1 MRWSIRLLKNSE
13 PLPIMRRGE
22 VYRVYRPEGDP
33 KRYRSYVVV
42 SRQTLIDSRY
52 STVICAPVFTH
63 GDGLLTQ
70 VAVGR
75 DEGLKHESWI
85 MCDNLRSLRKADL
98 SQFVGSLSKAK
109 LDQLDEA
116 LAMALGLG

>member
-1 MRWSIRLLKNSE
+1 
-13 PLPIMRRGE
+13 MRRGE

-52 STVICAPVFTH
+52 STVICAPVFTL

-70 VAVGR
+70 VAIGQN
-75 DEGLKHESWI
+75 EGLKHESWV
-85 MCDNLRSLRKADL
+85 MCDNLRNLRKADL
-98 SQFVGSLSKAK
+98 SQFVGSLSKTK
-109 LDQLDEA
+109 LDELDEA
-116 LAMALGLG
+116 LTIALGLG

>member
-1 MRWSIRLLKNSE
+1 
-13 PLPIMRRGE
+13 MRRGDIF
-22 VYRVYRPEGDP
+22 RVHRPEGDP

-52 STVICAPVFTH
+52 STVICAPVFTL

-70 VAVGR
+70 VAVGQN
-75 DEGLKHESWI
+75 EGLKLESWV

-98 SQFVGSLSKAK
+98 SQFVGSLSRAK
-109 LDQLDEA
+109 LYELDQA
-116 LAMALGLG
+116 LAIALGLG

>member
-1 MRWSIRLLKNSE
+1 
-13 PLPIMRRGE
+13 MRRGE

-70 VAVGR
+70 VAVGQ

-98 SQFVGSLSKAK
+98 RQFVGSLSKTK
-109 LDQLDEA
+109 LDELDEA
-116 LAMALGLG
+116 LAIALGLG

>member
-1 MRWSIRLLKNSE
+1 MRWSIRLLKISG
-13 PLPIMRRGE
+13 PIPIMRRGE
-22 VYRVYRPEGDP
+22 VYRVHRPEDEP

-70 VAVGR
+70 VAVGP
-75 DEGLKHESWI
+75 DEGLKHENWI
-85 MCDNLRSLRKADL
+85 MCDNLRSLRKAQL
-98 SQFVGSLSKAK
+98 SQFVGSLSKTK
-109 LDQLDEA
+109 LDELDEA
-116 LAMALGLG
+116 LAIALGLG